1 MNDQSNFRDRLI
13 SSQQLTP
20 KYREK
25 YERSLE
31 SMLTRQLTSGERI
44 ARTVTV
50 VFSLV
55 FIVGAIL
62 GFVPGLIP
70 IVSSDITS
78 YLGYMVIVFVAVVL
92 AITIVNIRCL
102 KTGRVD
108 LRQQPPAVAWAAFW
122 GIMLASAIPIVLGF
136 IYTDRSAEVHLLL
149 VCVILLIAAAA
160 KLVLVYT
167 EQSELNVREKLLE
180 IDLRLAEM
188 NEQMAKKE
196 P

>member
-1 MNDQSNFRDRLI
+1 MNDQHDFRDRLV

-20 KYREK
+20 EYREK

-31 SMLTRQLTSGERI
+31 SMLTRRLTSGERI
-44 ARTVTV
+44 TRTVTV

-78 YLGYMVIVFVAVVL
+78 YLGLMVILFIAVVL

-102 KTGRVD
+102 ITGVVD
-108 LRQQPPAVAWAAFW
+108 LRRQPPAVAWAAFW

-149 VCVILLIAAAA
+149 VCVILLIAAGVN
-160 KLVLVYT
+160 LVLVYT
-167 EQSELNVREKLLE
+167 GQSELNVREKLLE
-180 IDLRLAEM
+180 IELRLAEM
-188 NEQMAKKE
+188 SENRGKKQ
-196 P
+196 